1 MQRLKD
7 VAGYLNR
14 HGIEI
19 SRSACGLSKSARRTH
34 CFGWSHDENINLIV
48 AGAYGHSR
56 LGEWVF
62 GGVTRGLLEESPVCC
77 LFSH

>member
-1 MQRLKD
+1 VFDAIDERVM
-7 VAGYLNR
+7 GE
-14 HGIEI
+14 EI
-19 SRSACGLSKSARRTH
+19 SATGSLLRIAR
-34 CFGWSHDENINLIV
+34 DENVGLIV

-62 GGVTRGLLEESPVCC
+62 DGVIRELLVKSPLCC